1 MKLGRGLVVIGW
13 LAALGVIASAVMGY
27 AAPPESDVEQL
38 QSHVLLALAAVLL
51 LLFAHCWILLYLI
64 FTGRAVREVV
74 KEHGLDPAL
83 PAASSR
89 LQADAVPWLLLA
101 MGLGLGT
108 FLLGS
113 GAAANAL
120 PAWVHHGLGYAAL
133 AAQVYALW
141 VERRVL
147 ADHERLVAEVD
158 RLIAAPAG

>member
-13 LAALGVIASAVMGY
+13 LAAFGVIASAALGY
-27 AAPPESDVEQL
+27 AAPPASDVDDLQL
-38 QSHVLLALAAVLL
+38 HVLLALASVLL
-51 LLFAHCWILLYLI
+51 LLFAHCWILIYLI
-64 FTGRAVREVV
+64 VTGRAVREVV

-120 PAWVHHGLGYAAL
+120 PAWIHHALGYAAL
-133 AAQVYALW
+133 AAQLYALW

-158 RLIAAPAG
+158 RRIAAPAG